1 MYEWASKQSPDPK
14 NSISTGPRTPVLKFL
29 DPPLRDTI
37 SPKALTFEAVNA
49 VDMCKFAPIHRDGDD
64 LV

>member
-1 MYEWASKQSPDPK
+1 MYEGASKQSPDPK
-14 NSISTGPRTPVLKFL
+14 NSIATGPRTPVLKFL
-29 DPPLRDTI
+29 DPQLRGTI
-37 SPKALTFEAVNA
+37 SPNLTFEAINS